1 MSDLKAVLAD
11 LLRGGGGGF
20 PPLFAPVVRAVACQ
34 IDAIEPV
41 ELVTDPTRLGRAIGE
56 LARAGGL
63 DVVMPATPC
72 GMEAQALGAKVDI
85 DVWPPR
91 VTGPC
96 EGGFSL
102 DTDFDALWE
111 GGELMGAALE
121 CTARLAQHG
130 TGGSAIIA
138 ALTGPS
144 TLLSQICGEQAYD
157 ETKREFVTAALAGL
171 VRKFGTAGADM
182 IVFVEEEPVVDGWAD
197 MFSTIGNTAK
207 FLKKP
212 VAIATGQA
220 PAQWPKAAVPRDTT
234 LVLQPAPASWPDA
247 AASDATRVIV
257 SLGEV
262 PATTPLEVLLPLL
275 EDTRYDLGA

>member
-1 MSDLKAVLAD
+1 MSDPKAILAD
-11 LLRGGGGGF
+11 ILRGGVGSF

-34 IDAIEPV
+34 IDALEPID
-41 ELVTDPTRLGRAIGE
+41 LVTDPTRLGRAIGE

-72 GMEAQALGAKVDI
+72 GMEAQGLGANVNT
-85 DVWPPR
+85 DVWPPK

-96 EGGFSL
+96 DGDFSL
-102 DTDFDALWE
+102 DTDFDAVWDSAD
-111 GGELMGAALE
+111 LMGAALE
-121 CTARLAQHG
+121 CTARLAQNG
-130 TGGSAIIA
+130 TGGPAIVA

-144 TLLSQICGEQAYD
+144 ALLSQICAD
-157 ETKREFVTAALAGL
+157 EDRDEARREFVTAALAAL

-182 IVFVEEEPVVDGWAD
+182 IVFIEEKPVIDGWAD
-197 MFSTIGNTAK
+197 MFGTIGNTAK

-212 VAIATGQA
+212 IVIATQDA
-220 PAQWPKAAVPRDTT
+220 PSQWPKAAVPHEATA
-234 LVLQPAPASWPDA
+234 VLSPVPATWSDA
-247 AASDATRVIV
+247 ACDDATRVIV

-275 EDTRYDLGA
+275 EDTRYDMGA